1 MPART
6 GILRRRQ
13 APLNPYVALADVMI
27 NLLLIMTVYL
37 LVSSSI
43 KDAQYASH
51 EAAVNAKLKNVYWKK
66 VCEAVPRKGPN
77 LEFRLKTSKLFPPN
91 RADLTKGG
99 LDILASLARFL
110 NNPSV
115 SDHFRRVFVTANQ
128 AASESGGV
136 NPALAYR
143 RAVVV
148 RRVLIRSGVRM
159 PIVPAGRTLGHD
171 DTGEADRI
179 ILVLE
184 LEGPEEALA
193 RP

>member
-6 GILRRRQ
+6 SILRRRQ

-43 KDAQYASH
+43 KDAQYASR
-51 EAAVNAKLKNVYWKK
+51 EARVNKKLEKAYWKK
-66 VCEAVPRKGPN
+66 VCEPVPRKGPN
-77 LEFRLKTSKLFPPN
+77 LEFRLKTSKLFSPN
-91 RADLTKGG
+91 GTNLTKGG
-99 LDILASLARFL
+99 LDILASLAGFL
-110 NNPSV
+110 NDPLV
-115 SDHFRRVFVTANQ
+115 SAHFERVFITANQ
-128 AASESGGV
+128 AANESGGAD
-136 NPALAYR
+136 PALAYR

-148 RRVLIRSGVRM
+148 RRVLIRSGVRI
-159 PIVPAGRTLGHD
+159 PIVPAGRTLGLYD
-171 DTGEADRI
+171 RDEADRI

-184 LEGPEEALA
+184 LKGPKEVPA